1 MRQYSHFEVPAF
13 PSLALLLLASLP
25 PLACAA
31 DSPSPCRVK
40 GDCYNTHESQELGRC
55 APREVACIRN
65 ACRVACP
72 QPCEVLDPQ
81 VNPCRDTRL
90 VCSQSKSG
98 DNSFPYCASGALS
111 CTTADECPIALAQAD
126 GGNGAWAC
134 VGGVCQ
140 FPGYRFVWQ

>member
-1 MRQYSHFEVPAF
+1 MRQYSHFEVPPF

-31 DSPSPCRVK
+31 DSPSPCQVK

-81 VNPCRDTRL
+81 V
-90 VCSQSKSG
+90 
-98 DNSFPYCASGALS
+98 S